1 MDHDPNDAPDTDQ
14 GRSEAD
20 EPLTSYLPPSYTGG
34 AGTLAGEDEVVE
46 PERSGW
52 VSLTALRVT
61 LGRVPLWLLT
71 ALVPITFAAIAAL
84 PWLGWFRDALGH
96 HYAPGSQLAW
106 LDSNFRAD
114 HAGALGD
121 LRSSTG
127 VLTSAFSALM
137 FLVGIFCAGGWL
149 QVFLERTE
157 GHSMH
162 RFFFGG
168 VRYFW
173 RFFRVFLAV
182 LVLLGAGSYLIYGD
196 LWNEHVLSRFFGIED
211 GKLEMAPSERVARN
225 LVLFRDG
232 LFLLWF
238 GAVLTWADYVRTR
251 LAFLQS
257 RAVVWAGLAT
267 FFTMLLRPVVTLRPI
282 LALLVAELLVVLG
295 LGWIS
300 ASLNH
305 GFDPGHG
312 LGRVGTIFALG
323 LVVLLWRTV
332 VRAAR
337 YHACVQVTRTVCEP
351 LGVDD
356 PWENTVGGPG
366 GPRYPVGEE
375 DFEISL

>member
-1 MDHDPNDAPDTDQ
+1 MDHEPKDAPEETLA
-14 GRSEAD
+14 GSEAD

-34 AGTLAGEDEVVE
+34 GMELAGEPSPE

-61 LGRVPLWLLT
+61 LGRVPLWLMC
-71 ALVPITFAAIAAL
+71 ALVPMVFAALAAL
-84 PWLGWFRDALGH
+84 PWLIWFQDTLANS
-96 HYAPGSQLAW
+96 YAPGSLVAW
-106 LDSNFRAD
+106 LDSNFRTD
-114 HAGALGD
+114 HAAALGD
-121 LRSSTG
+121 LRASTG
-127 VLTSAFSALM
+127 ALTSGFAVLM
-137 FLVGIFCAGGWL
+137 ILIGIFCAGGWL

-157 GHSMH
+157 GHSVN

-168 VRYFW
+168 ARYFW

-182 LVLLGAGSYLIYGD
+182 LVLLGAGSFLIYGD
-196 LWNEHVLSRFFGIED
+196 LWNEHVLERLFGLED
-211 GKLEMAPSERVARN
+211 GKLEDAATERIARRVTW
-225 LVLFRDG
+225 LRDG

-238 GAVLTWADYVRTR
+238 GLVLTWASYVRTR

-257 RAVVWAGLAT
+257 RAVVWAGIAT
-267 FFTMLLRPVVTLRPI
+267 FFTMLLRPVATLRPV
-282 LALLVAELLVVLG
+282 LALLIFEVAVLVPLG
-295 LGWIS
+295 YLS

-305 GFDPGHG
+305 GFEADHG
-312 LGRVGTIFALG
+312 LGMVGTLFAIT
-323 LVVLLWRTV
+323 VVVELWRTV
-332 VRAAR
+332 VHAAR
-337 YHACVQVTRTVCEP
+337 YHACVQVTRTICEP